1 MYDVKLSLMYQTL
14 MIVKRRFKDIQ
25 KNIKKL
31 YDDIDDNK
39 KQFVNEI
46 ALDIIEL
53 ESIYNKSKKEFVG
66 NKYEISVDLSS
77 KIEKELDN
85 VENMFGFNKGQQI
98 IDIRVNDL
106 NILKGILNV

>member
-14 MIVKRRFKDIQ
+14 MIVKRRFKDFQ

-39 KQFVNEI
+39 KQFVTQI

-53 ESIYNKSKKEFVG
+53 ESIYTKSKKRICW
-66 NKYEISVDLSS
+66 K
-77 KIEKELDN
+77 
-85 VENMFGFNKGQQI
+85 
-98 IDIRVNDL
+98 
-106 NILKGILNV
+106 